1 MSIKLAFRAI
11 LLMVACLIVQI
22 AQAEVK
28 EYVRDYNYHGT
39 DFDTRDTSRVNA
51 IDGVKRELLEELGTY
66 VGSVVK
72 MNQDSLGNSYMSHDV
87 INITAGIVAMKVL
100 NEKWNQPEYFVK
112 AGMKADPDD
121 VLTKLK
127 AMRADLEL
135 EKSLRDSHEELQR
148 ARNEMAQLKAQLAEM
163 AQLKAQLAQMKLVQA
178 EASGKPAPATV
189 PAPVPVPQV
198 AVPVKQAAL
207 AKPAPAPAP
216 ASINAQ
222 LAQVELAKDIAAD
235 KSVTVADAKPIA
247 APPKAQLAQ
256 VTVAAKPS
264 SVPVPVINPVPAPA
278 VQASPSPEEKMLVAK
293 YVKAVQSVDVE
304 TAYQRALVA
313 SKKGDFATLIG
324 EMSDLAEKGYAR
336 AQLRMGWIHERGL
349 GVPQDYNKA
358 REWYLKA
365 QAGGDIDADA
375 HLGRLYEFGWGVEKD
390 YAKAADLY
398 QRAVKD
404 GSSAGYIRM
413 GYLYETG
420 KGVKLNWEKA
430 IEYYRIAIDKGN
442 FHGQARLGLMYQLGN
457 GVIRDLYKASVLY
470 NQAIDHGDPLAMTW
484 LSMLHVR
491 GAGGVSK
498 DNDKAI
504 ALLRE
509 AIRYKLPATYAY
521 MGFMYLNGYGVKQ
534 DYDEAKKYLE
544 KGAENDAP
552 FAEFILGQMYKSG
565 RGVSQDQQKAK
576 YWFDRAKS
584 KGFDIASQVQ

>member
-1 MSIKLAFRAI
+1 MPAKLFSHA
-11 LLMVACLIVQI
+11 LLLVTCLVAQL

-127 AMRADLEL
+127 AMRADLQL
-135 EKSLRDSHEELQR
+135 EKSLRESHEELQNS
-148 ARNEMAQLKAQLAEM
+148 RNEVAK
-163 AQLKAQLAQMKLVQA
+163 LKAQLAQMMLARDMHTPAKPPVADFVAPVVVISRQ
-178 EASGKPAPATV
+178 PAPE
-189 PAPVPVPQV
+189 PPVM
-198 AVPVKQAAL
+198 
-207 AKPAPAPAP
+207 P
-216 ASINAQ
+216 ASTLNATS
-222 LAQVELAKDIAAD
+222 AQVELARDIAAD
-235 KSVTVADAKPIA
+235 KSLTVADAKPIA
-247 APPKAQLAQ
+247 APPKVQLAQ
-256 VTVAAKPS
+256 VPVAAKPS
-264 SVPVPVINPVPAPA
+264 SVPVPLINPAPA
-278 VQASPSPEEKMLVAK
+278 LKPPPSPEEKLLVAR

-313 SKKGDFATLIG
+313 RKNGDFDSLYR
-324 EMSDLAEKGYAR
+324 EMSAQAEKGYAR

-358 REWYLKA
+358 RDWYLKA
-365 QAGGDIDADA
+365 LANGDVDANA
-375 HLGRLYEFGWGVEKD
+375 HLGWMYEHGWGVEKD
-390 YAKAADLY
+390 YARAADFY
-398 QRAVKD
+398 QRAIND
-404 GSSAGYIRM
+404 GSSAGDVRM

-442 FHGQARLGLMYQLGN
+442 YHGQARLGLMYQLGN
-457 GVIRDLYKASVLY
+457 GVIRDLHKAAVLY
-470 NQAIDHGDPLAMTW
+470 NQAIDHGDPLAMTR

-491 GAGGVSK
+491 GAGGVSR
-498 DNDKAI
+498 DHDKAI

-521 MGFMYLNGYGVKQ
+521 MGYMYLNGYGVKQ

-552 FAEFILGQMYKSG
+552 FAEFLLGQMYKNG

-576 YWFDRAKS
+576 YWFDRAAS
-584 KGFDIASQVQ
+584 KGFDVTRQ